1 MEEAKLLIIGNV
13 NVDLV
18 LGKIDKW
25 PDTGTETILPMSDF
39 RPGGSAGNTALAL
52 KGLGKP
58 FTLLSAVGND
68 DIGAW
73 LSSKYGEDS
82 ICWPKIEAPTT
93 ITTGIIHQTSE
104 RTFFTSAGH
113 LEEFSVDH
121 ILPFLDMGSENSIAL
136 LSGVFLSSLL
146 KANYNLLID
155 RLIELNYDIAIDP
168 GWPSEGWSDSVCKE
182 TYSWFEKCTYILI
195 NDKEVCGITR
205 ENDLQKA
212 LAIFS
217 EKLPEQTTIVIK
229 NGPKGACLHFNGRTE
244 RVDAPNIDPFDTIG
258 AGDCFNAGFLSHIG
272 NGYNEI
278 DALQAGVLTASNAIG
293 TFPRSY
299 KDIGSYKNIGSYKDI
314 GSYTDLETHKEKIKG

>member
-1 MEEAKLLIIGNV
+1 MNDAKLLIIGNV

-18 LGKIDKW
+18 LGKIDQW
-25 PDTGTETILPMSDF
+25 PEIGTETILPMSDF

-93 ITTGIIHQTSE
+93 ITTGIIHETSE
-104 RTFFTSAGH
+104 RTFFTSTGH
-113 LEEFSVDH
+113 LEHFSVDH
-121 ILPFLDMGSENSIAL
+121 ILPFLDMGSDNSIAL

-146 KANYNLLID
+146 KENYNSLID
-155 RLIELNYDIAIDP
+155 RLIELNYKIAIDP
-168 GWPSEGWSDSVCKE
+168 GWPSEGWSDSICKE

-195 NDKEVCGITR
+195 NDKEACGLTR
-205 ENDLQKA
+205 ENDPQNA
-212 LAIFS
+212 LATIS
-217 EKLPEQTTIVIK
+217 EKLSKQAIIVIK
-229 NGPKGACLHFNGRTE
+229 NGSKGAFLYSDGKTE
-244 RVDAPNIDPFDTIG
+244 QADAPNVDPFDTIG

-278 DALQAGVLTASNAIG
+278 DALQAGVLTASSAIA

-299 KDIGSYKNIGSYKDI
+299 MDIGSYM
-314 GSYTDLETHKEKIKG
+314 DLGTFKEKIKG